1 MQEKTSARAAA
12 VQGKDYLIK
21 EKWWEWG
28 LGMGEEGGEPVVIN
42 PVATSAHPA
51 RADHSPV
58 SLPQPTVPSSRQRWP
73 LPVIAEGLGCTSKA
87 ALGPSWLLMGKIS
100 VPHQGQAA
108 ASPQQ
113 SSLTR
118 KGHLY
123 R

>member
-58 SLPQPTVPSSRQRWP
+58 SLPQPTVAKQ
-73 LPVIAEGLGCTSKA
+73 
-87 ALGPSWLLMGKIS
+87 
-100 VPHQGQAA
+100 QAA
-108 ASPQQ
+108 VAFTSY
-113 SSLTR
+113 S
-118 KGHLY
+118 GGFGLY
-123 R
+123 Q